1 MRWVKFVLAENES
14 HSTRICVP
22 NLVAVRRSCR
32 KRGVQTD
39 RQTDKWKLQLY
50 IIEGNVLIYLE
61 IAMNTVHCV
70 GPNMVNMASTQLKF
84 EFYQKHILANG
95 ESGSHDW

>member
-1 MRWVKFVLAENES
+1 MS
-14 HSTRICVP
+14 PIVP
-22 NLVAVRRSCR
+22 EYVCQIWLRSDGR
-32 KRGVQTD
+32 VEKGGY
-39 RQTDKWKLQLY
+39 RQTDKGKLQLY